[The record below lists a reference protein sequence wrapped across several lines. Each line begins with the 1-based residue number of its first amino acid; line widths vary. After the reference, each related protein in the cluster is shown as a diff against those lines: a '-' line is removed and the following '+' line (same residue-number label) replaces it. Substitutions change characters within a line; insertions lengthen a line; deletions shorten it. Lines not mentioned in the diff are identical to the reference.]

1 MDIPANALSSLPIL
15 HLRRGPE
22 LSNAVPLSRMW
33 SDFLA
38 WVDQHKVGALASLA
52 GVAISLSGFAATI
65 FNVARSRT
73 AAQQARQAA
82 EAAREGIRLH
92 NVVADLSAAVQ
103 TMEEIQRLHRLNQWQ
118 LLPDRYSLLRRH
130 LVAIESANNH
140 LTETQR
146 RSLQTVRADVA
157 DMCQQIEWVLDSGD
171 EGGGVS
177 EMNAKLSARTDEVYR
192 ILISLRSG

>member
-1 MDIPANALSSLPIL
+1 MPLGGLPGRPIF
-15 HLRRGPE
+15 RPRSKPE
-22 LSNAVPLSRMW
+22 PRNVLPLSRMW

-38 WVDQHKVGALASLA
+38 WVDHHRIGAPASLG
-52 GVAISLSGFAATI
+52 GVAISLGGFAATI

-73 AAQQARQAA
+73 AAQQAKDAA

-118 LLPDRYSLLRRH
+118 LLPDRYSLLRRQ
-130 LVAIESANNH
+130 LVAVESTSTH
-140 LTETQR
+140 LSQEQR
-146 RSLQTVRADVA
+146 RSLQTARADVA
-157 DMCQQIEWVLDSGD
+157 DICQQIEWVLDSG
-171 EGGGVS
+171 EQGGDVS
-177 EMNAKLSARTDEVYR
+177 EMNARLSARTDELYR